1 MTDNPGM
8 LHCGS
13 LVPRPSPQKNGGR
26 REPGNIRVKADF
38 RRLDLAEIAE
48 QNHVNTL
55 LFSRRC
61 LHCCANAQ
69 IVDTE
74 LNAPGQST
82 YLSKAV
88 VREGHWSDL
97 TVHGGLFAGPARS
110 SFVAAYRIDGSQ
122 GELSWLVSR
131 TSVKLGMP

>member
-88 VREGHWSDL
+88 DSMCERATGLISLFTVVCLPDQLVLRLSPLTGS
-97 TVHGGLFAGPARS
+97 TVHKVS
-110 SFVAAYRIDGSQ
+110 SPG
-122 GELSWLVSR
+122 
-131 TSVKLGMP
+131 